1 MKRRRQGLQQ
11 GFQLPCLHPSL
22 QQPLALFLKLCLLCI
37 VHPFCSLYWALTL
50 AGAEEAA
57 GTNLTSPAGGALP
70 GDGKVALEPLGGSNW
85 KSEV

>member
-1 MKRRRQGLQQ
+1 MASPCQAARYGPNLQ
-11 GFQLPCLHPSL
+11 
-22 QQPLALFLKLCLLCI
+22 A
-37 VHPFCSLYWALTL
+37 
-50 AGAEEAA
+50 AEEAA